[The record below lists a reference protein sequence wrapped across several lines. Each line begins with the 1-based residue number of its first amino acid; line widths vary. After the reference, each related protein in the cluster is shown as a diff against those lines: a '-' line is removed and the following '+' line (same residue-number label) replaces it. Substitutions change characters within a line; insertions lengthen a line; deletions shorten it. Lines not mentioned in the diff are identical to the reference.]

1 MSRPAADVDPRVE
14 RSRRVI
20 MEATLDEL
28 GEVGYGA
35 LTIESVAR
43 RAGVG
48 KATVYRHWDGKLD
61 LVTDSLVTLKS
72 VMHPPEGGTVRE
84 RVLALL
90 SALATA
96 MGDSRWSS
104 CLPAMI
110 SAAARDDA
118 LRRFHHSFTSERRKV
133 LADLV
138 QEGIAAGEVEPDA
151 DPILVADLL
160 VGPIFYRR
168 LMTAESYP
176 PNEIELIV
184 DAVLPVRAAGRRTH
198 SRR

>member
-1 MSRPAADVDPRVE
+1 MIRPTELDPRVE

-35 LTIESVAR
+35 LSIESVAR

-72 VMHPPEGGTVRE
+72 IIRPPEGGTVRE
-84 RVLALL
+84 RITMLLA
-90 SALATA
+90 ALATA
-96 MGDSRWSS
+96 MSDSRWSS
-104 CLPAMI
+104 CLPAMV
-110 SAAARDDA
+110 SAASRDDA
-118 LRRFHHSFTSERRKV
+118 LRRFHHSFTAERRKV

-138 QEGIAAGEVEPDA
+138 REGIEAGELDEVT
-151 DPILVADLL
+151 DPVLAADLL

-168 LMTAESYP
+168 LMTAEPYP
-176 PNEIELIV
+176 ADEVGRIV
-184 DAVLPVRAAGRRTH
+184 DAVLPARVIGRRGGA
-198 SRR
+198 RR